1 MGLVARL
8 GLNAALELGALLRAR
23 RARSTRSTRAEWPE
37 WIGRLALRVRSR
49 RDIVDDEL
57 SASGVAEDGVAAC
70 RARPVLREVL
80 RRRRSRDE
88 TVDVAYV
95 GGMEAIPRRR
105 HLGQA
110 VRKAPRIEAAT
121 LGPSCTKGAGWPTD
135 LPVVSANADVDSQ
148 TATS

>member
-1 MGLVARL
+1 MSAALTSNLLTMGLGV
-8 GLNAALELGALLRAR
+8 NAAHELGALLRAR

-49 RDIVDDEL
+49 RDMVDDEL
-57 SASGVAEDGVAAC
+57 SASGGLADDGVAAC
-70 RARPVLREVL
+70 RAPPVLREVL

-121 LGPSCTKGAGWPTD
+121 LGPSCTKGAGGRQICP
-135 LPVVSANADVDSQ
+135 L
-148 TATS
+148 